1 MHSVV
6 DASQIVET
14 CDTVGVS
21 RRGYRAL
28 SRVWFKNL
36 KQHRIQA
43 FGLPRA
49 NHVVKVRNLQNL
61 ENSTHIWGLFSYRGL
76 YAL

>member
-6 DASQIVET
+6 DATQMVET

-36 KQHRIQA
+36 KQHSVRA

-49 NHVVKVRNLQNL
+49 NKVAQAR
-61 ENSTHIWGLFSYRGL
+61 L
-76 YAL
+76 YKILTFLNILGIIFI